1 MAYSITYLKNNEQIN
16 IEWIVPTGWTTAAI
30 RQSFEQQ
37 YPDAEIIHLEAVL

>member
-1 MAYSITYLKNNEQIN
+1 MAYSITYIKSNETIS

-37 YPDAEIIHLEAVL
+37 YPQAEIIKIEALL

>member
-1 MAYSITYLKNNEQIN
+1 MAYSITYIKSNETIS

-37 YPDAEIIHLEAVL
+37 YPQAEIIKLEALL